1 MKKELVKEIRKL
13 AAKLPLSY
21 IEVQKYSKH
30 EIKDLKEREAKN
42 NTFGQT
48 IEQSISQA
56 PEYIM
61 VKGESLMRVNHEN
74 RLKRA
79 YQRNGVQGIR
89 DYYKWVDSNNK
100 RLNAKYETK
109 LVMQLVDAK
118 LKASI
123 SEIF

>member
-1 MKKELVKEIRKL
+1 MKKELVQEIRKI

-21 IEVQKYSKH
+21 YETTKYSKK
-30 EIKDLKEREAKN
+30 EIIDLKQREAKN
-42 NTFGQT
+42 SAFGQT
-48 IEQSISQA
+48 MEQSISEA
-56 PEYIM
+56 PEYII
-61 VKGESLMRVNHEN
+61 VKGESLMIVNHEN

-89 DYYKWVDSNNK
+89 DYYKWVDRNNK

-109 LVMQLVDAK
+109 LVMHLVDAK